1 MIFYQPPN
9 FLLASLSRIV
19 LVFILFLLFIKREFA
34 VGR

>member
-9 FLLASLSRIV
+9 FLLASLSLIV
-19 LVFILFLLFIKREFA
+19 LVFILLSLFIKREFA